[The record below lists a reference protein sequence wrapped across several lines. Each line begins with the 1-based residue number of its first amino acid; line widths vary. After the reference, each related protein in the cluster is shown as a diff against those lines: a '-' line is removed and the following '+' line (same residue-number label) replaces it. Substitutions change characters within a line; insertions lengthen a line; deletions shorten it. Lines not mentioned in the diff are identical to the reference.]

1 MHLKINFRRD
11 NMEDLISYTYTLP
24 ATTQISP
31 IEAKQAD
38 IGRLLR
44 KIKVK
49 LSASQFNALH
59 TVLTFWLYKTPAKG
73 ELYEEAYYLA
83 VYNIFVA
90 KVQKAP
96 LNVLKAKVKL
106 SLDLCQA
113 QTLMEALTDYQFD
126 NASYEMN
133 VVNYIIEQIDKQ
145 TV

>member
-1 MHLKINFRRD
+1 
-11 NMEDLISYTYTLP
+11 MEDLITYTHHLP
-24 ATTQISP
+24 AHMQTSP
-31 IEAKQAD
+31 VEAKQAE

-44 KIKVK
+44 KVKVK
-49 LSASQFNALH
+49 LSASQYKALH
-59 TVLTFWLYKTPAKG
+59 TVLSFWLHKAPAKG

-83 VYNIFVA
+83 VYNLFVA

-96 LNVLKAKVKL
+96 FNVLKAKVKL

-113 QTLMEALTDYQFD
+113 QTLMGALTDYQFD

-133 VVNYIIEQIDKQ
+133 VVNYIIQEIDKQ

>member
-1 MHLKINFRRD
+1 
-11 NMEDLISYTYTLP
+11 MEDLISYTYTLP
-24 ATTQISP
+24 AHLQKSP
-31 IEAKQAD
+31 SEEKQAH

-44 KIKVK
+44 KVKVK
-49 LSASQFNALH
+49 LSASQYKALH
-59 TVLTFWLYKTPAKG
+59 TVLTFWLHKAPAKG
-73 ELYEEAYYLA
+73 ELYEEAYYLS
-83 VYNIFVA
+83 VYNLFVS

-133 VVNYIIEQIDKQ
+133 VVNYIIQEIDKQ

>member
-1 MHLKINFRRD
+1 
-11 NMEDLISYTYTLP
+11 MEDLISYTYPLP
-24 ATTQISP
+24 ATSQISL
-31 IEAKQAD
+31 IEAKQSD

-44 KIKVK
+44 KVKVK
-49 LSASQFNALH
+49 LSASQYKALH
-59 TVLTFWLYKTPAKG
+59 TVLTFWLHKAPAKG
-73 ELYEEAYYLA
+73 ELYEEAYYLS
-83 VYNIFVA
+83 VYKLFIA

-113 QTLMEALTDYQFD
+113 QNLMEALTDYQFD

-133 VVNYIIEQIDKQ
+133 VVNYIIQEIDKQ